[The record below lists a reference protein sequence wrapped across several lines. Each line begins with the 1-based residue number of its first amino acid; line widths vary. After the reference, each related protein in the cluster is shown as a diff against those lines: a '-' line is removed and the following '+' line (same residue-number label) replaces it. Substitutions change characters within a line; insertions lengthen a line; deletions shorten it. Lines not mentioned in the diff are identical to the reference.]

1 MSRLLLSK
9 PFMKGRMI
17 LTVLSEHA
25 EQEKAV
31 TDDEKDESDEGDD
44 EYDDD
49 EDDKQWSFNS
59 K

>member
-1 MSRLLLSK
+1 
-9 PFMKGRMI
+9 MKGRMI

-49 EDDKQWSFNS
+49 EDDKQ
-59 K
+59 

>member
-1 MSRLLLSK
+1 
-9 PFMKGRMI
+9 MKGRMI

-44 EYDDD
+44 EYDDEYYDD
-49 EDDKQWSFNS
+49 EGDNQ
-59 K
+59 